1 MEQIYNVILVIVD
14 KLTKWGYFIAYTE
27 EISVEDIVKIYV
39 KEVFLRYRALDK
51 IILDRDLRF
60 ILVFQEVFLAE

>member
-1 MEQIYNVILVIVD
+1 MD
-14 KLTKWGYFIAYTE
+14 KLTKWGYFIVYIE
-27 EISVEDIVKIYV
+27 EILAEDIVKIYI

-60 ILVFQEVFLAE
+60 VLAF